1 VAVVA
6 DDTDVYVLLLYYYQA
21 ECLKVPM
28 KLQSTQSGRD
38 VIDIANTVKN
48 LQSIISELLPAHA
61 LTGCDTVSMCH
72 GIGKAKML
80 KTVQGGKCSLSLLGD
95 LNATIEDITS
105 QATMFMCSCYNITE
119 ATTMTEACIKSWVN
133 KTGRKSAS
141 KVPKLC
147 TLPPTV
153 KALF

>member
-1 VAVVA
+1 MAVVA

-80 KTVQGGKCSLSLLGD
+80 KTVQGGKCSL
-95 LNATIEDITS
+95 
-105 QATMFMCSCYNITE
+105 
-119 ATTMTEACIKSWVN
+119 TMTEARIKSWLD
-133 KTGRKSAS
+133 KTGWKSAS
-141 KVPKLC
+141 KVPSCILY
-147 TLPPTV
+147 LP
-153 KALF
+153 L